1 MQAEGNT
8 VITGESECNPL
19 SQAPIKDMIYK
30 ADDSSS
36 AQWGAGRFTI
46 REVEKEGLTQK
57 QNIFPTINSTNPN
70 QEQLTE
76 KCIGLNKSF
85 QTFSFQIFNT
95 KIIKVGVNT
104 SNI

>member
-8 VITGESECNPL
+8 VITGEFECIPL

-46 REVEKEGLTQK
+46 REVEKGLTQK
-57 QNIFPTINSTNPN
+57 QNIFPMINSTTPN

-76 KCIGLNKSF
+76 KCIGLNKGF
-85 QTFSFQIFNT
+85 QTFSFQISNT